1 MKSGTESMYICVGC
15 VCMLTCVLVGFSI
28 HALVEARSKEHVSF
42 YIAFPSIFYTL
53 YLVEPRI

>member
-28 HALVEARSKEHVSF
+28 HALVEARSKEHVYLSKEF
-42 YIAFPSIFYTL
+42 KSIFYTL